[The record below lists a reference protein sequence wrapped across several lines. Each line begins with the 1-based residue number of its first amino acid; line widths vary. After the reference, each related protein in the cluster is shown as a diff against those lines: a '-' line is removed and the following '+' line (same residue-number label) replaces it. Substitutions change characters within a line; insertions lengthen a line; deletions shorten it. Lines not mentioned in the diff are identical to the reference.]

1 MAEVREDALLN
12 GRQCAESIGISQ
24 RAFQDW
30 KVPVRGTK
38 GRQNLYALQDV
49 LKIYRAR
56 VRRELERE
64 LRREIQADLA
74 KTASPDQL
82 PDDANIVKLEVEKRR
97 VRLLEAQA
105 EAQEMK
111 NEMARHEVAPFEW
124 HAWVFSK
131 TASVLVGM
139 IDSLPVEMMRKL
151 NLKPKEVEKVKAI
164 TATALDS
171 VSQLSDREWLEE
183 SLDDFIEETGG

>member
-1 MAEVREDALLN
+1 M
-12 GRQCAESIGISQ
+12 
-24 RAFQDW
+24 
-30 KVPVRGTK
+30 PVRGTK